1 MLLVSLLVLPL
12 CAALVVAVF
21 GWTRT
26 TSWFCVVDAVAMAG
40 LATWVAIRTA
50 DGPTLH
56 AAGGLLRADALS
68 GFMVLLVSIS
78 TLLATSS
85 ALGYL
90 KGELEDGNTTVVA
103 SRWYG
108 ALVMTFVATM
118 LFALLAAN
126 VALMWVAIE
135 ATTIVTTFLVGY
147 RRTRASLEASWKYV
161 IIGSVGIILAFL
173 GTILLALAARHGG
186 LSSAH
191 SLDWE
196 ALTSAHGRFDPG
208 VVKLGA
214 ALLVLG
220 YGTKVGLAPMHT
232 WLPDAYSQAP
242 APVSALMSGVLS
254 SVAFYALLR
263 WKVVIDTVL
272 GTEFLRILL
281 AGAGLLSIT
290 VAALM
295 LIAQRDYK
303 RLLAYSSIEHM
314 GLVAIAASIG
324 TRLAIAALLLH
335 VLAHGLAKGVA
346 FICSGEMLHQEGTT
360 DIASVRGLL
369 VRSPFLGSIFGFSL
383 VALLGIPPFGL
394 FASEIAI
401 ARAGFGA
408 GMGWVV
414 TIAFT
419 MLLVV
424 AAAIV
429 THAQRMLF
437 GPSAPVSSGS
447 QVSVT
452 TTVPLVGGLLALAA
466 IGVSIWPI
474 DHLLN
479 AAASVVAR

>member
-1 MLLVSLLVLPL
+1 MLLIAILVLPL
-12 CAALVVAVF
+12 CAAVTVASC
-21 GWTRT
+21 GWTPV
-26 TSWFCVVDAVAMAG
+26 TSWVCVIDAGAIGVFAVW
-40 LATWVAIRTA
+40 LAVRVA
-50 DGPTLH
+50 DGSTLH

-68 GFMVLLVSIS
+68 GFMVLLVATL

-85 ALGYL
+85 AVGYV
-90 KGELEDGNTTVVA
+90 KAELEHGHTTTVA
-103 SRWYG
+103 TRWYG

-135 ATTIVTTFLVGY
+135 GTTIVTVFLVGH

-161 IIGSVGIILAFL
+161 IIGSVGIVLAFL
-173 GTILLALAARHGG
+173 GTILLALAARHAG

-196 ALTSAHGRFDPG
+196 ALASIRRPIDHS

-232 WLPDAYSQAP
+232 WLPDAHSQAP
-242 APVSALMSGVLS
+242 APVSALMSGVLL

-263 WKVVIDTVL
+263 WKTVIDAAV
-272 GTEFLRILL
+272 GIHFLRVLL
-281 AGAGLLSIT
+281 AGAGLLSLA
-290 VAALM
+290 VAAVM
-295 LIAQRDYK
+295 LISQRDYK

-324 TRLAIAALLLH
+324 TRLAITALLLH
-335 VLAHGLAKGVA
+335 ILAHGLAKGVA
-346 FICSGEMLHQEGTT
+346 FICSGEMLLQEGSTK
-360 DIASVRGLL
+360 IASVRGLL
-369 VRSPFLGSIFGFSL
+369 ARNPLLGGTFGFAL
-383 VALLGIPPFGL
+383 IALLGMPPFGL
-394 FASEIAI
+394 FVSEIAI
-401 ARAGFGA
+401 ARAGFNA
-408 GMGWVV
+408 GMGWII
-414 TIAFT
+414 TIAFA

-424 AAAIV
+424 VAAVV
-429 THAQRMLF
+429 THMQRMLL
-437 GPSAPVSSGS
+437 GPALETPEAHTS
-447 QVSVT
+447 T
-452 TTVPLVGGLLALAA
+452 TTAIPLVGGLLLLTA

-474 DHLLN
+474 ERLLN